1 MPYFPSSAR
10 AKDAEDVEE
19 AEDDIGVPDQ
29 GDNHI
34 LPPPDISLV
43 TLTLAQKS
51 KGTYAACHGMAPP
64 VDLMEDGVM
73 LMLSQMMSMMN
84 SKHRNH

>member
-34 LPPPDISLV
+34 PPPLRYLIGNPNPSAEVKGDIRCMPWDGATGGFDGGRCDVDVV
-43 TLTLAQKS
+43 TDD
-51 KGTYAACHGMAPP
+51 
-64 VDLMEDGVM
+64 VDDEL
-73 LMLSQMMSMMN
+73 
-84 SKHRNH
+84 KA